1 LEWLAPYV
9 MIAIGLYVVINTGTD
24 IT

>member
-1 LEWLAPYV
+1 LEWMAPYV